1 MQDVV
6 KEEASLP
13 RTSAG
18 LALTPSGWSKARG
31 YHMQSANNKLY
42 CPHSHFQGQTF
53 KTIVCLG
60 TRDTALPLT
69 KCVALGTVSLH
80 CTQEGAGNSPYLKG
94 IPWVSLEHTAR
105 SRGSPQ

>member
-13 RTSAG
+13 RTSAE
-18 LALTPSGWSKARG
+18 LALTPSGWSKDRG
-31 YHMQSANNKLY
+31 YHMQSANKLY

-53 KTIVCLG
+53 KTIVFLG

-69 KCVALGTVSLH
+69 KYVALGKVSLH